1 MKLLLLIFSL
11 VFTLAE
17 AQQASVSDLYEL
29 NNGLAIANFHI
40 SNNKPECALK
50 TIKTIRPEI
59 LQLVTS
65 TDVANIYLLNRDSAS
80 AANEIL
86 RIYSSPKHYSSISE
100 ISKIE
105 SRFNFV
111 YTRNKRLLDSI
122 YLIYDFAYH
131 NNPKYR
137 GLSTNL
143 DMMLGADQ
151 LIRND
156 KLISDNLKFNS
167 IAYID
172 SIHIGKLLEILQK
185 DTHCNTTYV
194 NYGSLYA
201 LMLHLTRYDTIS
213 FHLIIG
219 YCNRCF
225 ENQMKSELIAMLTDN
240 RLYFL
245 YHEEKYYAY
254 LFKWIEKTNLN
265 FAEIDKNRR
274 EIGLESLF
282 FSYIRNKI
290 TIPDYYKAVNDKLL
304 SCNLF

>member
-1 MKLLLLIFSL
+1 MTKRCQSG
-11 VFTLAE
+11 TCMRK
-17 AQQASVSDLYEL
+17 
-29 NNGLAIANFHI
+29 GL
-40 SNNKPECALK
+40 KCALK
-50 TIKTIRPEI
+50 TIKDIRSEI

-65 TDVANIYLLNRDSAS
+65 TDVANIYLLNKDSVS
-80 AANEIL
+80 AANELL
-86 RIYSSPKHYSSISE
+86 RIYSSPRHYRSISE
-100 ISKIE
+100 LSKVE

-111 YTRNKRLLDSI
+111 YKRNKRLLDSI

-151 LIRND
+151 LVRND

-185 DTHCNTTYV
+185 DTQCITPFI
-194 NYGSLYA
+194 NYGSLYTH
-201 LMLHLTRYDTIS
+201 MIHLTRYDTVS
-213 FHLIIG
+213 FDFILD

-225 ENQMKSELIAMLTDN
+225 ESQMKSELIALLTDN
-240 RLYFL
+240 RLYVL
-245 YHEEKYYAY
+245 YHEEKYYTY
-254 LFKWIEKTNLN
+254 LFKWIEKNNLN
-265 FAEIDKNRR
+265 FEEIDKNRR

-282 FSYIRNKI
+282 FSYINNKI
-290 TIPDYYKAVNDKLL
+290 TIPDYYKEFSEKLL
-304 SCNLF
+304 SCN